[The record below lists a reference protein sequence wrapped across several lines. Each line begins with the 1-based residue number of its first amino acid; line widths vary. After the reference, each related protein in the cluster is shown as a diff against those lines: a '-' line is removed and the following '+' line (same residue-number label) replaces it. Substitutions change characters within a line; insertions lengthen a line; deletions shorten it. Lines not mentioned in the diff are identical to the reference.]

1 MNKTWKVVLAF
12 IVVFVAGAAFGG
24 VLTLSLGRLM
34 ATRLQPR
41 PQAFGAQLMMQ
52 WMRSGQL
59 DLTPE
64 QREKV
69 RPIVASTTEE
79 LRRLRREDAHNAQ
92 LLIER
97 MQDQIGAILTPEQR
111 NRFILMIQRQR
122 ERMQRFMQEQQ
133 RKRDP
138 ASP

>member
-12 IVVFVAGAAFGG
+12 IVVFVAGATFGG

-34 ATRLQPR
+34 AARLQPR

-79 LRRLRREDAHNAQ
+79 LRRLHREDAHNAQ